1 LIQHTQLLTTAAS
14 TSITNSSSQAASP
27 SYPNTTTS
35 TFVANSSSQA
45 DSPSYLN
52 TTISSYPNITSL
64 DGVAGASTSTIDYV
78 SGGGASTATIEYV
91 SGSAAI
97 ESCVLEWL
105 SWDSSQ
111 LEMMPGYNATQT
123 LITLSFET
131 VTSTF
136 YSTYTL
142 CDGIP
147 RIVLDGPLNFSTA
160 TSTLDFYTPEVVYT
174 YESLIWPSPVVAS
187 TAVTTI
193 PVVVV
198 EASTSEIN
206 GNCIYTEYH
215 STPVYECETGGGYT
229 SAWTPE
235 PPFPACNID
244 PSDCA
249 SLSAASSDAMF
260 TGGGINITASPSL
273 IACETAFNDWMWGP
287 ESYPCAIEIPVVQLI

>member
-1 LIQHTQLLTTAAS
+1 MVSRFSLAMALVYLAIYGTLVPSTLSLTTAEATPLANS
-14 TSITNSSSQAASP
+14 PSQATYPSYSNAAVSSSS
-27 SYPNTTTS
+27 N
-35 TFVANSSSQA
+35 
-45 DSPSYLN
+45 
-52 TTISSYPNITSL
+52 TISS
-64 DGVAGASTSTIDYV
+64 DEVAGASNTDIT
-78 SGGGASTATIEYV
+78 YV

-97 ESCVLEWL
+97 ESCILAWV
-105 SWDSSQ
+105 SWVSASV
-111 LEMMPGYNATQT
+111 EMQPGYSEAQTQSLT
-123 LITLSFET
+123 TSYTT

-198 EASTSEIN
+198 EASTSEIY

-235 PPFPACNID
+235 PPFPACNIN